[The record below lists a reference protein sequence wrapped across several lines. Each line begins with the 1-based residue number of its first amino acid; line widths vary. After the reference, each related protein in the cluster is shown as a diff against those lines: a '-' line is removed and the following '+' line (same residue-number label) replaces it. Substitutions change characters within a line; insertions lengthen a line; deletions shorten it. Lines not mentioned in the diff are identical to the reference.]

1 MDSSSLERSCALL
14 EALIKKLG
22 YVSLTEDRF
31 FRQKIFN

>member
-14 EALIKKLG
+14 EALG